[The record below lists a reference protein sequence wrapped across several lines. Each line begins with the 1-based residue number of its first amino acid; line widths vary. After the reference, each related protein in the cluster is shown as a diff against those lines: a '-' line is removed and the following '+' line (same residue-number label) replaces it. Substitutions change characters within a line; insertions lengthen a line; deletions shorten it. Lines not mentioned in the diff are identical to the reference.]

1 MAWLAQGARAVK
13 ALRFVPVVL
22 VALIVAALV
31 WRLAN
36 PPDTDV
42 QSAMV
47 GKAVPAFVAA
57 AALPDKPALS
67 SANLADGQPKLV
79 NFFASWCVPCVGEAP
94 VLAMLKQQG
103 VPIVGIAVRDRPADL
118 GQFLSDN
125 GDPFERIGSDPE
137 SKVQLAFGSAGVPE
151 TFVVDGH
158 GIIRMQHIG
167 PIEAGDVPDL
177 VEAVKAAQ

>member
-1 MAWLAQGARAVK
+1 MKR
-13 ALRFVPVVL
+13 LRIIPLIMVV
-22 VALIVAALV
+22 VVIIALV

-36 PPDTDV
+36 PPDNNV

-57 AALPDKPALS
+57 APIPGKPGVTAASL
-67 SANLADGQPKLV
+67 ANGTPKLV

-94 VLAMLKQQG
+94 VLTMLKQQG
-103 VPIVGIAVRDRPADL
+103 VSIVGIAVRDRPDDL
-118 GQFLSDN
+118 RQFLSDN
-125 GDPFERIGSDPE
+125 GDPFEAIGSDPE
-137 SKVQLAFGSAGVPE
+137 SRVQLSFGSAGVPE

-167 PIEAGDVPDL
+167 PIEPDDVPDL
-177 VEAVKAAQ
+177 LQAIKDAQ